1 MEVPVMNPGDNIP
14 DYIKDYIT
22 RSSLAMEQIA
32 QIIERQDKWISVQW
46 PQLVDTLNSD
56 FLLHNQKTENLE
68 NVIKNNL
75 CEAINA
81 QTEEAKNF
89 RTEVWSRMWKL
100 FERVT
105 VVAVAVIAA
114 IAGWRIITGG
124 AP

>member
-1 MEVPVMNPGDNIP
+1 MNPGDSNIP
-14 DYIKDYIT
+14 DYLKEYII
-22 RSSLAMEQIA
+22 RSSLAMEHIA
-32 QIIERQDKWISVQW
+32 GIMERQEKWISVQW

-56 FLLHNQKTENLE
+56 FLLHNEKTENLE
-68 NVIKNNL
+68 KVIKNNL
-75 CEAINA
+75 CETINA
-81 QTEEAKNF
+81 QTEEAKKF

-124 AP
+124 VP